1 MRVGRKKIVGGVGVR
16 VGEEIAVD
24 REVEPLLRLPA
35 TLWLGARH
43 QGVGA
48 EGDERANAVRLAF
61 ENGAIEIAGRDP
73 APCRRAEWTLC
84 ETQGRSEEHTS
95 ELQSLMR
102 ISYAVFCLKKKK
114 KQTDKKNF
122 KMTQILYH
130 KS

>member
-1 MRVGRKKIVGGVGVR
+1 MIRRPPR
-16 VGEEIAVD
+16 STRTD
-24 REVEPLLRLPA
+24 TLLPYTTLFRSPA

-84 ETQGRSEEHTS
+84 ETQGFLPLPRRKEAGVVDRVGLRGRPGDVAARGIDLAREGEED
-95 ELQSLMR
+95 R
-102 ISYAVFCLKKKK
+102 
-114 KQTDKKNF
+114 
-122 KMTQILYH
+122 
-130 KS
+130 KSTRLNSSH